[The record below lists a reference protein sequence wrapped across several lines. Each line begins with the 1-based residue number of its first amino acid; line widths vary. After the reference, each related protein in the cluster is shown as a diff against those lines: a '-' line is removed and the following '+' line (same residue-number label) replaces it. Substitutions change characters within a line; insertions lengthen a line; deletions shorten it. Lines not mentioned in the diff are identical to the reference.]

1 MATRRVTSKRGTDT
15 SSGRGGSGNGFGN
28 QIKPNAGRKE
38 TKSYSFTDK
47 NMRAAGL
54 RRVLELGNCEKNP
67 EEEEHSSSGIVKSLN
82 ETGLKAFLRTS
93 ETKAR
98 NNAESRIWRL
108 FWYDGIAA
116 ILVILKHL
124 ITIESCVSAILS
136 SITTWI
142 LYTYH
147 ADWDARGDG
156 EKPQSYGKSM
166 SFLILTF
173 FIIMPI
179 TTLLRLTYQRRELSL
194 QHICKLKACAMAI
207 YQCHATWTWNYKDG
221 AKQLNRLEHSDD
233 CLQLLIDFGDTITRF
248 LTLPMTG
255 YPRHRE
261 LNKGRHE
268 EELTMAAAYSL
279 FETAIGEYGT
289 KLGLLTERMKECG
302 FSASES
308 SRVRQSE
315 RMLLEAAEYLREGKL
330 YRTPQSMNAL
340 IIVFAVI
347 GPAFYAPMFAQIGH
361 EVGTVWFGVV
371 YAAIISLAITAL
383 YEAVKLMEDPFV
395 CYISIDGIDVYEEL
409 SIVYYFQLLRARS
422 TIFPDAPPFGSLAAT
437 GLGDSASTTTGKT
450 QRSTI
455 HRRSSTRISS
465 YSLILNGR
473 PSSKT
478 STMAQ
483 RENTQNSSV
492 IDLEAA
498 IMEEFEEGHGTNSI
512 G

>member
-1 MATRRVTSKRGTDT
+1 MSTRRVNSKRDADAST
-15 SSGRGGSGNGFGN
+15 SVRGGGDNGYGN

-38 TKSYSFTDK
+38 TQSYSFNHK
-47 NMRAAGL
+47 NTRVAGL
-54 RRVLELGNCEKNP
+54 RRVLELGKSEENS
-67 EEEEHSSSGIVKSLN
+67 EEEEFSSSGIFQSLD
-82 ETGLKAFLRTS
+82 ETGLKALLRTN

-98 NNAESRIWRL
+98 NNAESSIWRL

-136 SITTWI
+136 SVTTWI

-147 ADWDARGDG
+147 ADWDARESG
-156 EKPQSYGKSM
+156 EKPQGYGKSM

-179 TTLLRLTYQRRELSL
+179 TTLLRLTYLRREQNL
-194 QHICKLKACAMAI
+194 QHISKLKACAMAI

-221 AKQLNRLEHSDD
+221 AKQLNRLEHSDE

-279 FETAIGEYGT
+279 FETAIGDYGI
-289 KLGLLTERMKECG
+289 KLGLLVERMKECG

-315 RMLLEAAEYLREGKL
+315 RMLLEEAEYLRYVTKDRLLLSQPTLRLSHTHNLLFCQTEKG
-330 YRTPQSMNAL
+330 NC
-340 IIVFAVI
+340 I
-347 GPAFYAPMFAQIGH
+347 
-361 EVGTVWFGVV
+361 
-371 YAAIISLAITAL
+371 
-383 YEAVKLMEDPFV
+383 
-395 CYISIDGIDVYEEL
+395 EL
-409 SIVYYFQLLRARS
+409 RS
-422 TIFPDAPPFGSLAAT
+422 
-437 GLGDSASTTTGKT
+437 
-450 QRSTI
+450 R
-455 HRRSSTRISS
+455 
-465 YSLILNGR
+465 
-473 PSSKT
+473 
-478 STMAQ
+478 
-483 RENTQNSSV
+483 
-492 IDLEAA
+492 
-498 IMEEFEEGHGTNSI
+498 
-512 G
+512 